1 MPGSRRAENAW
12 RVKGQNRHPRKFW
25 KTQKVV
31 KVWVRIVPYLERREI
46 IAEIGQIRNSSV
58 ICYFTGDRENVSTR
72 IAPDVMPVLYRHLRL
87 LKTPKRIALFLYTR
101 GGDVLTPWRL
111 VHLFREFAPY
121 FDVLV
126 PFRAYSA
133 GTLICLGADE
143 IVMTK
148 MGELG
153 PIDPSV
159 VNAFNPQ
166 DPNNPS
172 ARIPVNVEDVYSY
185 LALAR
190 EQAGLSSEE
199 FLAKT
204 FALLAERI
212 HPLALGNVHR
222 NYLLVRSLAR
232 RLLGLRAEPFP
243 EERMQHIIDSLTEKL
258 YAHNHMI
265 SRKEA
270 AEEIMLP
277 VVFPSERLEQLLWE
291 LYEDFAAELVMLQPF
306 NPAEILRGSRTEFE
320 VTGGFVESERGQD
333 AFVFNGVVE
342 RRDFPEAA
350 QINVNILK
358 QGWHS
363 RI

>member
-1 MPGSRRAENAW
+1 M
-12 RVKGQNRHPRKFW
+12 
-25 KTQKVV
+25 
-31 KVWVRIVPYLERREI
+31 PYLERREI
-46 IAEIGQIRNSSV
+46 IAEIGKLHNAAV

-72 IAPDVMPVLYRHLRL
+72 IAPDVLPVLYRHLRSL
-87 LKTPKRIALFLYTR
+87 RNPERVALFLYTR

-111 VHLFREFAPY
+111 VHLIREFAPY
-121 FDVLV
+121 FDVLI

-133 GTLICLGADE
+133 GTLVCLGADQ

-166 DPNNPS
+166 DPHNPS

-190 EQAGLSSEE
+190 EQGGITSEE
-199 FLAKT
+199 HLARAFL
-204 FALLAERI
+204 LLAERI

-232 RLLGLRAEPFP
+232 RLLELRREPFP
-243 EERMQHIIDSLTEKL
+243 EERVRHIIDSLTEKL

-265 SRKEA
+265 SRQEA
-270 AEEIMLP
+270 LREIMLP
-277 VVFPSERLEQLLWE
+277 VIFPSERLEALMWE
-291 LYEDFAAELVMLQPF
+291 LYEDFVAELVMTEPF
-306 NPAEILRGSRTEFE
+306 NPAKILRGSRTEFE
-320 VTGGFVESERGQD
+320 VTGGFVESEGGQD
-333 AFVFNGVVE
+333 AFVFTGVVE
-342 RRDFPEAA
+342 RRDFPEAG
-350 QINVNILK
+350 QISVNILK